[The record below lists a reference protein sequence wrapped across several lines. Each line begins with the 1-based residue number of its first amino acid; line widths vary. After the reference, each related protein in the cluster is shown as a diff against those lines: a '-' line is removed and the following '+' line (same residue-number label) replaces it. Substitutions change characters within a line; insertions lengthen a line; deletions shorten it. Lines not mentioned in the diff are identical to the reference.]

1 MRTATVRE
9 RTTGGSDHSDTLMR
23 VRTQRLLLQLNE
35 MKGRFGAGAA
45 AQTASLLETLKT
57 ARLREPADL
66 IRLHET
72 TLFLRAYPQ
81 SPRVMQLADEIL
93 FSFADRLPAD
103 HEPFADPDM
112 SGIAGTSVSTNFS
125 YEFVHSLQVRH
136 GRDVSIDWESFEH
149 PERLAPALTRLIPE
163 SRDDWAVEAHPDWR
177 GWFEKGRGT
186 VKWLLEHLAPELY
199 DLMEI
204 PVRWDPGEASR
215 SHLRIPHRKIFYHDG
230 PMLKRAPNMIAKM
243 LAAPPLP
250 RKILAAAA
258 ANKIAGVIVDASAV
272 RYRELYG
279 FLYPDL
285 KRIEHA
291 EPGRGIDVFLFAPS
305 RRLPVRDYLCGMF
318 FKNGVPIGYI
328 EGLIREGN
336 MEAGFNLYYTFR
348 EGETAW
354 LYSVLL
360 KLLHERS
367 GVKTFS
373 VDPYQIG
380 HENDEAIESGAFWF
394 YRKLG
399 FVPEE
404 RGLWPLLSREE
415 QRIEAQPRYRTPA
428 ATLKKLASSRL
439 LYGAL

>member
-1 MRTATVRE
+1 MKGQFGTEAATRTVALLE
-9 RTTGGSDHSDTLMR
+9 SLMR
-23 VRTQRLLLQLNE
+23 
-35 MKGRFGAGAA
+35 
-45 AQTASLLETLKT
+45 

-72 TLFLRAYPQ
+72 ALFLRAYPQ
-81 SPRVMQLADEIL
+81 SPQVMRLADEIL
-93 FSFADRLPAD
+93 FSFADRLPSD
-103 HEPFADPDM
+103 HDPFADPDI
-112 SGIAGTSVSTNFS
+112 SGIAGTVVSTSFS
-125 YEFVHSLQVRH
+125 YEFVRTLIARH
-136 GRDVSIDWESFEH
+136 GRAVSIDWENFEH
-149 PERLAPALTRLIPE
+149 PERLAPALAKLIPE
-163 SRDDWAVEAHPDWR
+163 SRDDWAVEAYPDWR
-177 GWFEKGRGT
+177 AWFEKGRGT
-186 VKWLLEHLAPELY
+186 VKWLLEFLTPEMY

-204 PVRWDPGEASR
+204 PVRWDPGECSR
-215 SHLRIPHRKIFYHDG
+215 SHLRIPRRDIYYHDG
-230 PMLKRAPNMIAKM
+230 PLLKRDPNMIARM
-243 LAAPPLP
+243 LATPPIP
-250 RKILAAAA
+250 RKILGAAAA
-258 ANKIAGVIVDASAV
+258 RKIAGVIVDASAV

-328 EGLIREGN
+328 EGLIRDGN

-348 EGETAW
+348 DGETAW
-354 LYSVLL
+354 LYVVLL
-360 KLLHERS
+360 KLLQERS

-380 HENDEAIESGAFWF
+380 HENEEALASGAFWF

-399 FVPEE
+399 FVPES

-415 QRIEAQPRYRTPA
+415 RRIEQEPGYRTPM
-428 ATLKKLASSRL
+428 ATLKKLARSRL
-439 LYGAL
+439 MYGAGLL